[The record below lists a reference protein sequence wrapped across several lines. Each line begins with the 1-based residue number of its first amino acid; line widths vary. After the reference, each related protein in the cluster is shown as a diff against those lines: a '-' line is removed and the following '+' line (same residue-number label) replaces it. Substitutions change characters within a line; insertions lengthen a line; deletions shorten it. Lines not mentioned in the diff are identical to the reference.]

1 MFLHNINYNNFSIE
15 RGDTL
20 IHPAHWNDEPFD
32 AIVSNP
38 PYSIKWD
45 GKDNPLLINDE
56 RFSPAGVLAPKQ
68 KADLAFTMHMLS
80 WLSPKG
86 TAAIVQFPGILDRSN
101 EKGEPGIRKYLVEN
115 NYIDAI
121 IQMPENLFFGTSTDV
136 CILVLKKNKTDNNIL
151 FIDVTDEFIK
161 NGKKNKLT
169 PENIDSIVKLYK
181 DRKNV
186 EKKSIL
192 ISNDDIEKKTYNLS
206 VNTYL
211 ENDEEKE
218 VIDIENLEASLE
230 KCIKEIDNS
239 RKEIKDILDILKN
252 KNISFEFK
260 TVEECCDTI
269 TDYVAAGSFADLAN
283 NVKYLNEPDY
293 AQLIRTTDLKS
304 GFKGNNFIYIDKHAF
319 EYLWR
324 VNLDKESVILP
335 NIGNCGEVYYVTPD
349 ILPYKNNALAT
360 NAILVRSS
368 YINNKYL
375 KYVFESD
382 FFQKQLKRI
391 TSQQGQTKFNKTNL
405 KKLILPIPN
414 NKEQDELVRNL
425 DKFEKLNA
433 LLEQELEQHKKQ
445 FSFYE
450 QKLFEVGD
458 VSEFN

>member
-1 MFLHNINYNNFSIE
+1 M
-15 RGDTL
+15 
-20 IHPAHWNDEPFD
+20 
-32 AIVSNP
+32 
-38 PYSIKWD
+38 K
-45 GKDNPLLINDE
+45 
-56 RFSPAGVLAPKQ
+56 
-68 KADLAFTMHMLS
+68 
-80 WLSPKG
+80 
-86 TAAIVQFPGILDRSN
+86 
-101 EKGEPGIRKYLVEN
+101 
-115 NYIDAI
+115 
-121 IQMPENLFFGTSTDV
+121 
-136 CILVLKKNKTDNNIL
+136 
-151 FIDVTDEFIK
+151 
-161 NGKKNKLT
+161 
-169 PENIDSIVKLYK
+169 
-181 DRKNV
+181 
-186 EKKSIL
+186 KKSIL